1 MGELGL
7 GLGTVGRNEESL
19 TVHEAE
25 LAMLK
30 RWEKQGV
37 FYPVKSLLR
46 VKNNI
51 ALQLHRLGRYDQAL
65 VMRRELY
72 ASCMADLG
80 TTHAQTI
87 NAALNLGAYHAPP
100 LRRVERPGHPLHLQ
114 DDPQECL
121 CRHLPG
127 HLTHGME
134 RSGDGRARETR

>member
-46 VKNNI
+46 VKV
-51 ALQLHRLGRYDQAL
+51 L
-65 VMRRELY
+65 
-72 ASCMADLG
+72 
-80 TTHAQTI
+80 TT
-87 NAALNLGAYHAPP
+87 
-100 LRRVERPGHPLHLQ
+100 LRRCVELNDQGILYTCKMIPRSVFADTCPGTLLTEWNEAETGEPARQ
-114 DDPQECL
+114 DKL
-121 CRHLPG
+121 LARRG
-127 HLTHGME
+127 A
-134 RSGDGRARETR
+134 GRARGGRG